1 MKLKV
6 QQINAVPGATAL
18 VIYIGD
24 RPKVKA
30 PQYFKV
36 ADTVEFIAINRTGD
50 HVTVE
55 MYEKGH
61 IAPQMVVNLDSV
73 VFVLQQ
79 IAGELQTGNAG
90 FTNEFFDADIS
101 RLGQQIRTYL
111 ATPGAGTLHDVVN
124 AGWDWATRF
133 NPVADEILG
142 KSLKAKL
149 EKRLREI
156 AYGRRRKKS
165 HGQSSSQYHLP
176 LVR

>member
-1 MKLKV
+1 MKLQAV
-6 QQINAVPGATAL
+6 QLDAVPGATAF

-24 RPKVKA
+24 KPKVKA

-36 ADTVEFIAINRTGD
+36 PATVEFIAINRTGD
-50 HVTVE
+50 AVTIE

-90 FTNEFFDADIS
+90 FTNEFFDADIH

-133 NPVADEILG
+133 NPIADELLA

-156 AYGRRRKKS
+156 AYGRRHKKN
-165 HGQSSSQYHLP
+165 HGQSSMQHRLP